1 MITENIQALVKY
13 RLEQADEALEAARVL
28 LEKGLER
35 QAINRAYYAMFYAVL
50 ALLATRKLE
59 TSKHSGAVSLF
70 DKEFIKPGIFSK
82 DLSRWLHDAFD
93 LRQRSD
99 YTVGFHVTGDEA
111 GMILEH
117 AVSFVGE
124 VKTVLAKLVDN
135 PDPSSL

>member
-13 RLEQADEALEAARVL
+13 RLEQADEALIAAGVL
-28 LEKGLER
+28 LEKGLDR
-35 QAINRAYYAMFYAVL
+35 QAINRAYYAMFYGVL

-70 DKEFIKPGIFSK
+70 DREFIRPGTFSK
-82 DLSRWLHDAFD
+82 DLSHWLHDAFD

-99 YTVGFHVTGDEA
+99 YTVEFHVTGDEA
-111 GMILEH
+111 KTILDH

-124 VKTVLAKLVDN
+124 VKVALGKLTGN
-135 PDPSSL
+135 PAISAP